1 MGFRTAITAAV
12 GAGILLAA
20 GGSAA
25 MQAHGASAAGAQA
38 ETSVRDDLA
47 ALRRFLSEDKSYSV
61 EARAAAETELA
72 RLEAEANGLSKAQL
86 ALGAARIAALADN
99 GHTLAVNGI
108 GGPGLARIP
117 WRLMVLDGRLVV
129 GDADEPGLIGAEVLS
144 VGGAPV
150 DAIRQAARRYRG
162 GVDGW
167 RDLVMPEMAEAPEAL
182 AAAGLIDG
190 SGPVEIVVRDRTGAE
205 ARRTLTAVEAPAAG
219 FFRRSPLRASGSL
232 PTTPGGAPQPV
243 WLRQQELPFTTAE
256 LPELD
261 AFYVG
266 LKQTNDAGPTRIRDW
281 LTATGAEIDAK
292 RPRNVVLDMR
302 LNGGGDLNTAR
313 AFMKALPGR
322 LPPEGKVFVL
332 TSPRTFSAAI
342 SSIGYLKEAGGDRV
356 VIVGE
361 PVGDRLE
368 FWAEGDIVELPWS
381 GVALLFANERHNYQ
395 TGCQEEDCH
404 GSIRRNPIRVASVQP
419 DIAAPMTV
427 EAWIAGRDPALE
439 AIARYLGR

>member
-1 MGFRTAITAAV
+1 
-12 GAGILLAA
+12 
-20 GGSAA
+20 
-25 MQAHGASAAGAQA
+25 MQAHGAPPVGAQA
-38 ETSVRDDLA
+38 ETSARDDLA
-47 ALRRFLSEDKSYSV
+47 ALRRFLGEDKSYSA
-61 EARAAAETELA
+61 EARAAAEAELA
-72 RLEAEANGLSKAQL
+72 RLEAGADGLDKVRM

-99 GHTLAVNGI
+99 GHTLAVNGV
-108 GGPGLARIP
+108 GGPGLKRIP

-129 GDADEPGLIGAEVLS
+129 GDADEPGLIGAEVVS
-144 VGGAPV
+144 VGGASV

-162 GVDGW
+162 GVNGW
-167 RDLVMPEMAEAPEAL
+167 RDLIMPELAEAPEAL
-182 AAAGLIDG
+182 AAAGLIPAA
-190 SGPVEIVVRDRTGAE
+190 GPVEVVVRDRTGGE
-205 ARRTLTAVEAPAAG
+205 TRRILTAVEAPAAG
-219 FFRRSPLRASGSL
+219 FFRRSPLRASGAR

-243 WLRQQELPFTTAE
+243 WLMQADQAFTTAE

-261 AFYVG
+261 AFFVG
-266 LKQTNDAGPTRIRDW
+266 LKQTNDAGQTRIRDW

-313 AFMKALPGR
+313 DFMKSLPGR
-322 LPPEGKVFVL
+322 LPPDGKVFVL
-332 TSPRTFSAAI
+332 TSPMTFSAAI

-368 FWAEGDIVELPWS
+368 FWAEGDIVQLPWS

-395 TGCQEEDCH
+395 TGCPEEDCH
-404 GSIRRNPIRVASVQP
+404 GSIRRNPIRVAGVQP

-439 AIARYLGR
+439 AIAAYLVR